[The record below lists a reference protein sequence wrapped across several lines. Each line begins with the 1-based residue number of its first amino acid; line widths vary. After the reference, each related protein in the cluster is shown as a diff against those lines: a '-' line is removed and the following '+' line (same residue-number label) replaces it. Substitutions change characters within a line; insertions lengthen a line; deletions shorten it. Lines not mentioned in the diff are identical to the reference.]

1 MDPTIVKASRKK
13 VKKRRA
19 PAPPNPFT
27 GEVDEPPTP
36 VCPEEEEEMEMED
49 STVNICCNS
58 YPSYSFKTVLDL
70 STIPICQ

>member
-13 VKKRRA
+13 VKKRKA

-36 VCPEEEEEMEMED
+36 VCPEEEEEMED
-49 STVNICCNS
+49 STVNICCIS
-58 YPSYSFKTVLDL
+58 YPSYSFKRVLDL
-70 STIPICQ
+70 STIPICK